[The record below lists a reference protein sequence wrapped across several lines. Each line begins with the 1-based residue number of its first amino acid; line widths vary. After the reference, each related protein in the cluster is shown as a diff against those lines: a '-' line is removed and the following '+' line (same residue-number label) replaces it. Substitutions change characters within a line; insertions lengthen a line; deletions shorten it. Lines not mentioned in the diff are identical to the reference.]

1 VKFDSTAI
9 YHKIKEVWKEQGI
22 IFEDLSHAIKE
33 YPDLVKDHFM
43 KVVPPRDHKF
53 AALHGAVWS

>member
-1 VKFDSTAI
+1 M
-9 YHKIKEVWKEQGI
+9 IKEVRKEQGI
-22 IFEDLSHAIKE
+22 IFEDLSHAIRE
-33 YPDLVKDHFM
+33 YPNLVKDHFM